1 MNTSGST
8 SPLSTSQI
16 KDALVRYDNDVERV
30 IDELLPLETNEEVTE
45 RAVTSPNSAEDDLIK
60 AAELAS
66 LFEPSVAYIES
77 QQWGD
82 AVASNSAYLSLDNI
96 SDKERADSFCR
107 RALANY
113 ELGNFKEALQDYESA
128 ISTGQL
134 PEWVVL
140 FQVSIVV

>member
-8 SPLSTSQI
+8 SPLSTNQI
-16 KDALVRYDNDVERV
+16 KDALVRHDNDVERV
-30 IDELLPLETNEEVTE
+30 IDELLPLETSEESNE
-45 RAVTSPNSAEDDLIK
+45 RAITIPISAEDDIIE
-60 AAELAS
+60 AAKIAS
-66 LFEPSVAYIES
+66 LFEPSVAHIES

>member
-1 MNTSGST
+1 M
-8 SPLSTSQI
+8 
-16 KDALVRYDNDVERV
+16 RHDNDVERV
-30 IDELLPLETNEEVTE
+30 IDELLPLETSEESNE
-45 RAVTSPNSAEDDLIK
+45 RAITIPISAEDDIIE
-60 AAELAS
+60 AAKIAS
-66 LFEPSVAYIES
+66 LFEPSVAHIES